1 MENSLW
7 HCFLPALVSY
17 TPKGQQDGVL
27 LRTTWKV
34 GGNEVVEIKS
44 GGNRSD
50 PILGCVPRHDDQSS
64 AIPSVMIPVSLQ
76 VGHLPLPPQFG
87 HLSWSELRAT
97 FRPVPKH
104 CWQSPLPPQ
113 SRQRLLPPRLLNGM
127 NTPGNDST
135 PMWAGRV
142 RLLLDGDVA
151 RGSHCFELG

>member
-76 VGHLPLPPQFG
+76 VGHLPLPSQFG
-87 HLSWSELRAT
+87 HFSWSELDRKST
-97 FRPVPKH
+97 
-104 CWQSPLPPQ
+104 
-113 SRQRLLPPRLLNGM
+113 RLN
-127 NTPGNDST
+127 S
-135 PMWAGRV
+135 
-142 RLLLDGDVA
+142 
-151 RGSHCFELG
+151 SHLGIS

>member
-50 PILGCVPRHDDQSS
+50 PILGCVTRHERSKISNSKRDDPGVATGGAS
-64 AIPSVMIPVSLQ
+64 AGSGAV
-76 VGHLPLPPQFG
+76 
-87 HLSWSELRAT
+87 RA
-97 FRPVPKH
+97 F
-104 CWQSPLPPQ
+104 
-113 SRQRLLPPRLLNGM
+113 LL
-127 NTPGNDST
+127 
-135 PMWAGRV
+135 V
-142 RLLLDGDVA
+142 
-151 RGSHCFELG
+151 

>member
-50 PILGCVPRHDDQSS
+50 PILGCVTRHERSFIRNSKRDDPGVATRRAS
-64 AIPSVMIPVSLQ
+64 AGSAAIWA
-76 VGHLPLPPQFG
+76 F
-87 HLSWSELRAT
+87 
-97 FRPVPKH
+97 
-104 CWQSPLPPQ
+104 
-113 SRQRLLPPRLLNGM
+113 LL
-127 NTPGNDST
+127 
-135 PMWAGRV
+135 V
-142 RLLLDGDVA
+142 
-151 RGSHCFELG
+151 